1 MVFDVVGAG
10 VEGRFVNVGADVVGL
25 VVNVGAAVGV
35 DVVGAAVGVDV
46 GVNEYEMIAKPSPAT
61 G

>member
-1 MVFDVVGAG
+1 M
-10 VEGRFVNVGADVVGL
+10 EGRFVNVGADVVGL

>member
-1 MVFDVVGAG
+1 M
-10 VEGRFVNVGADVVGL
+10 EGRFVNVGADVVGL
-25 VVNVGAAVGV
+25 VVKVGAAE
-35 DVVGAAVGVDV
+35 GVDV